1 MNFECLTPFS
11 SHLKRVPLGCTQTIL
26 PAVPAVPARYS
37 GLHLHQA
44 KKRVAKR
51 EDVSMRK
58 LKRRKSEGKMLST
71 HLHPMETGALMSLT
85 HIPRALK
92 EDRLY
97 GNILQYE
104 EM

>member
-1 MNFECLTPFS
+1 ME
-11 SHLKRVPLGCTQTIL
+11 
-26 PAVPAVPARYS
+26 
-37 GLHLHQA
+37 
-44 KKRVAKR
+44 R

-58 LKRRKSEGKMLST
+58 LERRKSEGRMLST
-71 HLHPMETGALMSLT
+71 HLHPMGTGTLVSLT
-85 HIPRALK
+85 HIPKALR